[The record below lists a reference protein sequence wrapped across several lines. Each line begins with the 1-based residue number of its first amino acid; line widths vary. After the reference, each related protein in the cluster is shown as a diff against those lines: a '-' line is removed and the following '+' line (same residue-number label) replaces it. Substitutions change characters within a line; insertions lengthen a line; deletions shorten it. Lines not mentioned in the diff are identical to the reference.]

1 MSVSELIRWIVSLL
15 LKPYVFA
22 PIFFPG
28 IATAFILIILLIWL
42 ERKIA
47 AKVQLRYG
55 PLYVSKRLGGILQ
68 LVADLLRY
76 LFQEPIIPKSADKI
90 VFILGPIL
98 LFGTAYIPTALIP
111 VSSSFVPF
119 RSEVSLLVII
129 ALLSISPLFD
139 LVIGW
144 ASNNKFSLIGGLR
157 EGYIIVSYEIPL
169 FISTI
174 AIAMLYGTLDLV
186 EIAGQNKW
194 GVLLNPIAALVFLIV
209 TYMSTARFP
218 FEIAEAESEIVM
230 GPYTEY
236 SGILYGL
243 TMGASY
249 VKMYVLSLLFTILF
263 LGGWNPVFWPF
274 TLHPIL
280 PGLIVLA
287 KALVVMIIGIFL
299 RAVYPRYRIDQALSI
314 GWKPL
319 LTLSF
324 LAVCYSLLFTYL
336 QVVVWV

>member
-1 MSVSELIRWIVSLL
+1 MSVSELIRWIISLL
-15 LKPYVFA
+15 FKPYVFA

-55 PLYVSKRLGGILQ
+55 PLYVSKRFGGILQ

-76 LFQEPIIPKSADKI
+76 LFQEPIIPKNADKI

-111 VSSSFVPF
+111 VSGSFVPF
-119 RSEVSLLVII
+119 RSEVSLLVVI

-263 LGGWNPVFWPF
+263 LGGWNPIFWPF

-280 PGLIVLA
+280 PGLIMLA
-287 KALVVMIIGIFL
+287 KALVVMVIGIFL
-299 RAVYPRYRIDQALSI
+299 RAVYPRYRIDHALSI
-314 GWKPL
+314 GWKLL

-324 LAVCYSLLFTYL
+324 LAVCYSLLITYL